1 MTKLWTLLVAGALSL
16 FLAVKPRQP
25 LPHFPLL
32 DPTRRPATLA
42 TMSKPAVIVFWASW
56 CTVCKAEF
64 PGLHRVAEETGVPFY
79 VISRE
84 PRDTREVV
92 LEYMKAYPRFIPLLA
107 SDRDRPHEV
116 AARFKVLGQPWTFV
130 VDREGKVVALFA
142 GRAGREAL
150 LDALLLAGAD
160 LAVAADGGAGHGVA
174 RAAGAAGGAGVA
186 ARPHRR
192 RAARF
197 RHAGP

>member
-16 FLAVKPRQP
+16 ALAVKPGEP
-25 LPHFPLL
+25 LPDFLLL
-32 DPTRRPATLA
+32 DPKGQPVTPAT
-42 TMSKPAVIVFWASW
+42 MPKPAVVVFWASW

-64 PGLHRVAEETGVPFY
+64 PRLHRVAEETGVPFY

-92 LEYMKAYPRFIPLLA
+92 LEYMKAYLRFIPLLA

-160 LAVAADGGAGHGVA
+160 L
-174 RAAGAAGGAGVA
+174 
-186 ARPHRR
+186 P
-192 RAARF
+192 
-197 RHAGP
+197 

>member
-1 MTKLWTLLVAGALSL
+1 MFG
-16 FLAVKPRQP
+16 
-25 LPHFPLL
+25 
-32 DPTRRPATLA
+32 DG
-42 TMSKPAVIVFWASW
+42 
-56 CTVCKAEF
+56 CTPGCHYFCEGCLRTWSETENTCPVCKAEF

-160 LAVAADGGAGHGVA
+160 L
-174 RAAGAAGGAGVA
+174 
-186 ARPHRR
+186 P
-192 RAARF
+192 
-197 RHAGP
+197 

>member
-16 FLAVKPRQP
+16 ALAVKPGE
-25 LPHFPLL
+25 PLL
-32 DPTRRPATLA
+32 DFLLLDPKGQPVTPA

-92 LEYMKAYPRFIPLLA
+92 LEYMKTYPRFIPSWPRTGTGPTRWRPGSRSWA
-107 SDRDRPHEV
+107 SP
-116 AARFKVLGQPWTFV
+116 GPSWWTG
-130 VDREGKVVALFA
+130 RGRWWPSSPG
-142 GRAGREAL
+142 GRAGR
-150 LDALLLAGAD
+150 
-160 LAVAADGGAGHGVA
+160 
-174 RAAGAAGGAGVA
+174 
-186 ARPHRR
+186 PC
-192 RAARF
+192 
-197 RHAGP
+197 

>member
-16 FLAVKPRQP
+16 ALAVKPGEP
-25 LPHFPLL
+25 LPDFLLL
-32 DPTRRPATLA
+32 DPKGQPVTPA

-107 SDRDRPHEV
+107 SDRDRPC
-116 AARFKVLGQPWTFV
+116 TMS
-130 VDREGKVVALFA
+130 
-142 GRAGREAL
+142 
-150 LDALLLAGAD
+150 LAIM
-160 LAVAADGGAGHGVA
+160 LS
-174 RAAGAAGGAGVA
+174 
-186 ARPHRR
+186 
-192 RAARF
+192 
-197 RHAGP
+197 

>member
-16 FLAVKPRQP
+16 ALAVKPGEP
-25 LPHFPLL
+25 LPDFLLL
-32 DPTRRPATLA
+32 DPKGQPVTPA

-150 LDALLLAGAD
+150 LAALLLAGAD
-160 LAVAADGGAGHGVA
+160 L
-174 RAAGAAGGAGVA
+174 
-186 ARPHRR
+186 P
-192 RAARF
+192 
-197 RHAGP
+197 

>member
-16 FLAVKPRQP
+16 ALAVKGGGAPPGVVLVGPRG
-25 LPHFPLL
+25 LPK
-32 DPTRRPATLA
+32 TTA

-160 LAVAADGGAGHGVA
+160 L
-174 RAAGAAGGAGVA
+174 
-186 ARPHRR
+186 P
-192 RAARF
+192 
-197 RHAGP
+197 